1 MALTSWTNTTSEDL
15 YTVKIGNITCPTKL
29 TEIEAQKVMSL
40 INGIINQRT
49 ATTQGIQ
56 WADEPKQA
64 EKDEK
69 TQKAKK
75 SDFPALKL
83 IDAIG
88 FLSVYEDMYVRQW
101 SETGFTPEKVKF
113 GLKKAIQ
120 EAGGTWDPDKKAYKF
135 ATKKA
140 YNDFIKAQKAREA
153 ANKKA
158 V

>member
-15 YTVKIGNITCPTKL
+15 YTVKIGDFTCPTKL
-29 TEIEAQKVMSL
+29 TETEARKVMS
-40 INGIINQRT
+40 IVNGIINQRT

-64 EKDEK
+64 QKDEQAK
-69 TQKAKK
+69 KAKK

-83 IDAIG
+83 IDSIG

-101 SETGFTPEKVKF
+101 SETSFTPKSVKG
-113 GLKKAIQ
+113 GLRNAIIA
-120 EAGGTWDPDKKAYKF
+120 AGGTWDADKKAYKF

-140 YNDFIKAQKAREA
+140 YNDFIKAQKTREA
-153 ANKKA
+153 QNKKGA
-158 V
+158 